1 MRALHA
7 CIDVVVIGSAAAA
20 LLTALHLYQS
30 NLDEKS
36 MIDGTRAAVSSIRS
50 EVGIHAAVGDVSLN
64 EFGHPS
70 AIDPSWFKDGS
81 AKNLLAK
88 GDTPWIELATP
99 TEFDR
104 NHPSDP
110 TFRGG
115 RGAMFWY
122 NPIRGIIRA
131 RVPDQTTDESTL
143 ALYEEVNGDSW
154 EP

>member
-30 NLDEKS
+30 NLDEQS

-70 AIDPSWFKDGS
+70 TIDPSWFKDGTTR
-81 AKNLLAK
+81 NLLAK
-88 GDTPWIELATP
+88 GNTPWVELATP
-99 TEFDR
+99 AEFDR
-104 NHPSDP
+104 NHPIDP

-143 ALYEEVNGDSW
+143 SLYEEVNGDSW